1 MAMYVIRSGQYMP
14 RMIEGEPPFNGLMF
28 CAIFRQEMNA
38 CWSLYIAG
46 DITVSQF
53 HDLLRLIK
61 IPVGKESWLWR
72 EPGRV

>member
-1 MAMYVIRSGQYMP
+1 MP
-14 RMIEGEPPFNGLMF
+14 RMTEGEPPFNGLMF

-38 CWSLYIAG
+38 CWSFYIAG

-61 IPVGKESWLWR
+61 IPLPVVGSAA
-72 EPGRV
+72 